1 MRCYSC
7 LVLYFH
13 GQTCN
18 RSLSNKVISYQAV
31 ANKMQVELLPNEFK
45 DVRRVDKMLISK
57 VILLGK
63 ITITHEKEEFA
74 TVKGN
79 ICNILDE
86 TQNVCNI
93 QGLR

>member
-1 MRCYSC
+1 M
-7 LVLYFH
+7 H
-13 GQTCN
+13 
-18 RSLSNKVISYQAV
+18 
-31 ANKMQVELLPNEFK
+31 VELLPNELK
-45 DVRRVDKMLISK
+45 DARRVDKMFISK

-79 ICNILDE
+79 ICNILVE

-93 QGLR
+93 QGFR